1 MSIVDA
7 FLSIKAAIK
16 TAKTAK
22 RVWRAAL
29 AAGFP
34 FQMIW

>member
-1 MSIVDA
+1 VSIVDA
-7 FLSIKAAIK
+7 FLSTK

-22 RVWRAAL
+22 RIWRAAL
-29 AAGFP
+29 AADFP